1 MNDSFRQSSS
11 RRVVSRASAADVG
24 RLGHLL
30 VDAEQRRI
38 TAVVVGKGRKAR
50 LVDWDEIIGFG
61 PDAVIISDDAAARPP
76 ADDHEGAAAHGEF
89 ELVGRRVL
97 TDRGTEV
104 GVVDDVTFDPGTG
117 SVLALLVGEREVPA
131 GALLGSGSYAVV
143 INAVAED

>member
-1 MNDSFRQSSS
+1 MNDSFRRCSG
-11 RRVVSRASAADVG
+11 RRVVSRASADDVG

-38 TAVVVGKGRKAR
+38 TAVVIGKVRKAR
-50 LVDWDEIIGFG
+50 LVDWEEIIGFG

-76 ADDHEGAAAHGEF
+76 ADDHERAATHGE
-89 ELVGRRVL
+89 LDVVGRRVL
-97 TDRGTEV
+97 TDRGTDV

-117 SVLALLVGEREVPA
+117 SVLALLIGQREVPA

-143 INAVAED
+143 IDAVAKD